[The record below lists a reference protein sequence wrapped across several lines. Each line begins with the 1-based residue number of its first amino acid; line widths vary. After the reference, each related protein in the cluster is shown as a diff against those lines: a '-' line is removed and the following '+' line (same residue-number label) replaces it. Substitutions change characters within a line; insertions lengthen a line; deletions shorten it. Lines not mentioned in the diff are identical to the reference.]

1 MSASQNINVLFNTY
15 PMAFDTPGGG
25 ERQLLAYH
33 EHLPLHGVA
42 PILFDLWN
50 PQFGQVDIVHFFSL
64 FGGSSPFCYY
74 VKHDRK
80 LPLVI
85 TSSLWITESNKN
97 NYPCD
102 EIRAMLMLADRVVT
116 NGVSEA
122 DNLSRVLDVPRD
134 KFCVVYNGIDDE
146 FTRKSDA
153 SLFRT
158 HAQNF
163 GPFILSVGNIEPRK
177 NQLALVRAMKM
188 FPDYSL
194 LLVGR
199 VRDKAYAE
207 QCFDEGGNQV
217 VFQGVM
223 AHDSPMLKSAMAACE
238 LFVMPSLLETPSLA
252 ALEAAA
258 QGARIAITAEGST
271 REYFGDLVEY
281 LDPLSV
287 DSIVAAIDQSLSKA
301 PEDDKLAHHIQQN
314 FTWKAVIGDLA
325 QVYRSLV

>member
-1 MSASQNINVLFNTY
+1 MALQDINVLFNTY

-25 ERQLLAYH
+25 ERQLLAYR
-33 EHLPLHGVA
+33 EHLVLHGVT
-42 PILFDLWN
+42 PVLFDLWD

-64 FGGSSPFCYY
+64 FGGSLPFCYY

-85 TSSLWITESNKN
+85 TSSLWITEANKH

-102 EIRAMLMLADRVVT
+102 EIRSMLMLADRVVT

-122 DNLSRVLDVPRD
+122 DNLASVLDVPRE
-134 KFCVVYNGIDDE
+134 KFCVVFNGIDDE
-146 FTRKSDA
+146 FTRQVDPA
-153 SLFRT
+153 LFRS

-163 GPFILSVGNIEPRK
+163 GPFVLSVGNIEPRK

-188 FPDYSL
+188 FPEYSL

-207 QCFDEGGNQV
+207 QCFTEGGNQV
-217 VFQGVM
+217 VFHGVM
-223 AHDSPMLKSAMAACE
+223 AHDSPMLKSAMSACE

-271 REYFGDLVEY
+271 REYFDDFVEY

-287 DSIVAAIDQSLSKA
+287 DSIAAAIDQSLSKA
-301 PEDDKLAHHIQQN
+301 PDDDRLACHIKQN
-314 FTWKAVIGDLA
+314 FTWNTVIGDLA
-325 QVYRSLV
+325 QVYHSLV